1 MQVSVEAGEGLERR
15 MKIELPF
22 AQMTVEV
29 DKRLQQLARTA
40 ALPGFRPGRAPMKVV
55 RQRFVDRVQQDVMG
69 ELVQSSYNEA
79 VEQESLTPA
88 GMPQIELDINLTDQR
103 FAYTATFEVMPEFEL
118 VSLADQ
124 SLKRPVCELTD
135 ADVDGVIER
144 LREQRK
150 IWTSVERACQLG
162 DQVLITFDGTIEGE
176 PFEGGSGSNV
186 TLELGSAEMI
196 EGFEA
201 GLIGATSGEQ
211 RDLEL
216 TFPEDYHADHLA
228 GKPVHFAVTINAV
241 MEPTLPI
248 IDAEFIQAF
257 GIDDGDLAR
266 FRADVQGNME
276 RELKDRVRTLLK
288 ERVMDVLYAANSFD
302 LPSAL
307 VKEEVADITES
318 MNKKFDPRLVGLF
331 PVDFFESKAK
341 KRVALGLI
349 LGKIITEQGLKV
361 EANQIKARIQQMAST
376 YDDPQEV
383 LEYYSKRERI
393 KTVEAVL
400 LEDAVVDWVMEQV
413 QVEDEAL
420 DFATLVNP
428 EIA

>member
-69 ELVQSSYNEA
+69 ELVQSSYNDA

-150 IWTSVERACQLG
+150 TWTSVERACQLG

>member
-1 MQVSVEAGEGLERR
+1 
-15 MKIELPF
+15 
-22 AQMTVEV
+22 
-29 DKRLQQLARTA
+29 
-40 ALPGFRPGRAPMKVV
+40 
-55 RQRFVDRVQQDVMG
+55 
-69 ELVQSSYNEA
+69 
-79 VEQESLTPA
+79 
-88 GMPQIELDINLTDQR
+88 
-103 FAYTATFEVMPEFEL
+103 
-118 VSLADQ
+118 
-124 SLKRPVCELTD
+124 
-135 ADVDGVIER
+135 
-144 LREQRK
+144 
-150 IWTSVERACQLG
+150 
-162 DQVLITFDGTIEGE
+162 
-176 PFEGGSGSNV
+176 
-186 TLELGSAEMI
+186 MI